1 MNKNKMLS
9 LALLDLC
16 TFAFTQVPEN
26 SRAEAEKSF
35 EFAYRLA
42 EKKSLP
48 CLKEYRDFFD
58 KFKNRS

>member
-1 MNKNKMLS
+1 MNKHKMLS

-16 TFAFTQVPEN
+16 TFAFTQVPE
-26 SRAEAEKSF
+26 SSKADAEKNF

-48 CLKEYRDFFD
+48 CLKEYRDFFETL
-58 KFKNRS
+58 KNRF